1 MQPSKF
7 VILLLERKIQTRGI
21 LGSQNRVDFA
31 KFYLYLTAVII
42 YINTMKTTFYLNLAI
57 LPFFKTAETQKHVN
71 KINNFLLFTCKLW
84 KLEKCLLGI
93 KAFYKKLLLLYWY
106 NHRPLY
112 KHKQKQIWCSQFL
125 TAWLIDLLP
134 KIYPRFKDLKIRI
147 YIS

>member
-31 KFYLYLTAVII
+31 KFYQYLTVVII

-93 KAFYKKLLLLYWY
+93 KALYSETHNNEYIERVHQMSYSSLRDNGMLQIFSFLIKW
-106 NHRPLY
+106 LY
-112 KHKQKQIWCSQFL
+112 GTI
-125 TAWLIDLLP
+125 
-134 KIYPRFKDLKIRI
+134 
-147 YIS
+147 